1 MVLLRFYVMYLCRA
15 MPCSY
20 SARAVLEPI
29 TKPSHEEVIVQGEVL
44 ETVKGAIKLSR
55 YKS

>member
-1 MVLLRFYVMYLCRA
+1 VVLLRFYVMYLCRA